1 MRSHLARPAALAA
14 SAALLTA
21 GLLAA
26 TVPAATAAPAKY
38 SHAAA
43 AQQLKQAG
51 VTWASSGGCSDRNNS
66 KCTSFEQINQSTVAG
81 VIDFK
86 KASKCAVTLTAGT
99 EKGHASGTYSHW
111 NGYKADIKLTSCV
124 NSYITRTFRYVGERQ
139 GDRAKQYKA
148 PSGNI
153 YAREG
158 SHWDVTYYRGSR

>member
-1 MRSHLARPAALAA
+1 MSRRMARPAALAA
-14 SAALLTA
+14 SAALLTG

-26 TVPAATAAPAKY
+26 AVPTATAAPAKY
-38 SHAAA
+38 SQSAAEKA
-43 AQQLKQAG
+43 LKRAG
-51 VTWASSGGCSDRNNS
+51 VTWVSSGRCSNRKNGR
-66 KCTSFEQINQSTVAG
+66 CTSFEQINRSTVAG

-86 KASKCAVTLTAGT
+86 KTSKCAVTITAGT

-111 NGYKADIKLTSCV
+111 NGYKVDIKLSSCV
-124 NSYITRTFRYVGERQ
+124 NSYITHKLKYVGERK
-139 GDRAKQYKA
+139 GDRAKQYKS

>member
-1 MRSHLARPAALAA
+1 MRSRTARPAALAT
-14 SAALLTA
+14 SAALLA
-21 GLLAA
+21 GGLLAA

-38 SHAAA
+38 SQAAA
-43 AQQLKQAG
+43 EQQLKQAG
-51 VTWASSGGCSDRNNS
+51 VTWVSSGGCSNRDNS
-66 KCTSFEQINQSTVAG
+66 RCTSFEQINKSTVDG

-111 NGYKADIKLTSCV
+111 NGYKIDVKLTSCV
-124 NSYITRTFRYVGERQ
+124 NSYITRTFRYVGERS
-139 GDRAKQYKA
+139 DRAKQYKA

>member
-1 MRSHLARPAALAA
+1 MSSHSARTAALAA
-14 SAALLTA
+14 SAALLTG

-26 TVPAATAAPAKY
+26 TVPAATAAPAKF
-38 SHAAA
+38 SHVAA
-43 AQQLKQAG
+43 AQQLKRAG

-86 KASKCAVTLTAGT
+86 KASRCAVTLTAGT

>member
-1 MRSHLARPAALAA
+1 MRSRTARPAALAA
-14 SAALLTA
+14 STALLA
-21 GLLAA
+21 GGLLAA

-43 AQQLKQAG
+43 AQQLKGAG
-51 VTWASSGGCSDRNNS
+51 VTWTSSGGCSDRNNGR
-66 KCTSFEQINQSTVAG
+66 CTSFEQVNKSTVAG
-81 VIDFK
+81 VLDFK
-86 KASKCAVTLTAGT
+86 QASKCAVALTGGT

-111 NGYKADIKLTSCV
+111 NGYKVDIKLTSCV
-124 NSYITRTFRYVGERQ
+124 NSYITRTFRYVGER

-153 YAREG
+153 YALEG